1 MYVISQCAHLQRK
14 HNIETQKNL
23 DHVNICLTGGLHLE
37 MRILAIRV
45 ELIDGSGLYEIL
57 SKSSMSIIGT
67 QNLWTGSPVQQLG
80 IVSKRKHQQS
90 I

>member
-1 MYVISQCAHLQRK
+1 M
-14 HNIETQKNL
+14 
-23 DHVNICLTGGLHLE
+23 GGLHVE
-37 MRILAIRV
+37 MHILAIPG

-57 SKSSMSIIGT
+57 SKSSMSITGT
-67 QNLWTGSPVQQLG
+67 QNRWTGSPVQQLG